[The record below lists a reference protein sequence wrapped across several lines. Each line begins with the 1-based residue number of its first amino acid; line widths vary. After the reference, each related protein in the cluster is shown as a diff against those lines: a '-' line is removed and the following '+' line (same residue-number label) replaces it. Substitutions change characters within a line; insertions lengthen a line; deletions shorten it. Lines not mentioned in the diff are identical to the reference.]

1 MSDKTRLVV
10 SRRAGEAIVIG
21 GNILIRVGATKR
33 AVKLCIEAPREVAIV
48 REELI
53 TGEPQPRRWGP

>member
-21 GNILIRVGATKR
+21 GVVLIRVGATKR
-33 AVKLCIEAPREVAIV
+33 PVKLCVEAPREVTIT
-48 REELI
+48 REELL
-53 TGEPQPRRWGP
+53 TNDSKPRRWGP